1 MACPT
6 CGSFDYREMGK
17 MENRKW
23 VECSRCKMQYTI
35 PLPAPRE
42 VIVVD
47 NALDIY

>member
-1 MACPT
+1 MSCPE
-6 CGSFDYREMGK
+6 CGCAEYKEIFI

-23 VECSRCKMQYTI
+23 VECSHCKMQYTI